1 MDDKKLRKLLEQLHA
16 EIEKTDKVDDKGRV
30 ILQDLNKD
38 ISELLAR
45 TDGSALQPKPTF
57 TRGLE
62 DSVKHFEISH
72 PALTMA
78 ISDLLTALNN
88 AGI

>member
-1 MDDKKLRKLLEQLHA
+1 MEDKKLRKLLEQLHA
-16 EIEKTDKVDDKGRV
+16 EIEKTEKVDDKGRV
-30 ILQDLNKD
+30 LLRDLNKD

-45 TDGSALQPKPTF
+45 TDGSSLQPKPAF

-72 PALTMA
+72 PTLTMA